1 MELATTGDGV
11 VASVVGSAAA
21 ADDDVDGTRA
31 TPGAGEPTNDAYQK
45 LLA

>member
-21 ADDDVDGTRA
+21 ADDVDGTRA

>member
-1 MELATTGDGV
+1 VELATTGDGV
-11 VASVVGSAAA
+11 VASVVGSAVAA
-21 ADDDVDGTRA
+21 ADDVDGTRA